1 MKKENIICLRTAFMQ
16 TTWPGGARITI
27 SRSKS
32 NGPQRIPI
40 KSYTCVV
47 ILDSRLLRVSGARVT
62 RLSSVLRRHEL
73 ALTLSFASVHCQKMS
88 RHFILQKSRLVIC
101 RSFFFF
107 LKIEL
112 HSYSFFYKLAR
123 LIHTQRYKSCD
134 VFFFFKYVSCAIKN
148 STTFILI
155 HLFK

>member
-73 ALTLSFASVHCQKMS
+73 ALTLSSASVHCQKMS

-101 RSFFFF
+101 RSYFFF

-112 HSYSFFYKLAR
+112 HSFSFFF
-123 LIHTQRYKSCD
+123 T
-134 VFFFFKYVSCAIKN
+134 N
-148 STTFILI
+148 
-155 HLFK
+155 

>member
-1 MKKENIICLRTAFMQ
+1 MISLGTRDEKENIICLRTAFMQ
-16 TTWPGGARITI
+16 TTATTWPGGARITM

-62 RLSSVLRRHEL
+62 RHSLVLRRHEL

-88 RHFILQKSRLVIC
+88 RHFILQKSRVVIY
-101 RSFFFF
+101 RSFFSPENRTAQFF
-107 LKIEL
+107 
-112 HSYSFFYKLAR
+112 FFDKLAR
-123 LIHTQRYKSCD
+123 LRYTHNG
-134 VFFFFKYVSCAIKN
+134 I
-148 STTFILI
+148 
-155 HLFK
+155 